1 MKLKEIAGTYSILR
15 YAPDEKIPDWVYQSG
30 FLSISRTDEELSIVC
45 DADAVQDAEGTGGA
59 QDREDDWKCLKVQGP
74 LDFSL
79 TGILSSIASP
89 LADAKISI
97 FAISTFDTDY
107 VMLKSD
113 HLGTAKQTL
122 RTAGFDVV

>member
-30 FLSISRTDEELSIVC
+30 FLSVSRTDEELSIVC
-45 DADAVQDAEGTGGA
+45 DADAVQDAEGADA